1 MIRRP
6 PRSTLFPYTTLF
18 RSARSDRPHRGV
30 CRRCEGAPPGRRA
43 RRNRQGHS
51 AAHCI
56 MKRSTERFLTTHAG
70 SLPRPEDLVR
80 MMYAK
85 EEGVPVDHAA
95 LASRIRSAV
104 EDIVHKQAG
113 AGGDVVN
120 DGQMSKPSYATYVKD
135 RLAGFCGT
143 RDTFVYQDLAEVPN
157 LAKRVFGDPGRSR

>member
-18 RSARSDRPHRGV
+18 RSARSDRPPPAAS
-30 CRRCEGAPPGRRA
+30 RRCEAAPARRRA
-43 RRNRQGHS
+43 LRNRQGHS
-51 AAHCI
+51 AADCI

-80 MMYAK
+80 MIYAK

-104 EDIVHKQAG
+104 EGIVHKQAG
-113 AGGDVVN
+113 AGADVAN
-120 DGQMSKPSYATYVKD
+120 PSEMSQPSYASSWKD
-135 RLAGFCGT
+135 RLPGFGGT
-143 RDTFVYQDLAEVPN
+143 RNRLLCP
-157 LAKRVFGDPGRSR
+157 